1 MRVKIFRSI
10 PIAVGCA
17 QRISQFPNTLNIVDL
32 NQILGWT
39 VCISCVALLIR
50 AKQLP
55 GSAQNGWIIV
65 AGAILVVVGIG
76 VKIAPYEAGYAGGL
90 IWFILVF
97 LPLLGYRQVQN
108 LMSQENYLQAA
119 NHAAFWRWLH
129 PFDGWW
135 EQPEILKALALA
147 QQGDLERS
155 LTILN
160 RYQTQNHTQN
170 HTLGW
175 LATALVYRMNFQW
188 EELLNWMR
196 QNLPAKVLVNSP
208 DLAMFYLRGLGETG
222 DINGLVTEFHRL
234 KKTLAQG
241 GVQKLSLV
249 QMMLLAFCGER
260 ESVARL
266 FSHSLRKYPASVREF
281 WMATAEMSSGNNA
294 VGSARLLAISK
305 SLLSLQN
312 AINWRLQHGFN
323 NAENTL
329 TAESW
334 EIVRQVKTQLLQEAK
349 YGGALNFTAHKA
361 VATYGLIA
369 INCLVFVGE
378 IVAGGSENEKTL
390 YYLGALVPNVVW
402 EGEWW
407 RLLSATFLHYGILH
421 LSMNMLGLQ
430 FLGAYVESNLGM
442 VRYLI
447 AYFFSGIGSML
458 VVTLVAIFTNAPLQI
473 TVGASGAIM
482 GMVGALTAILLKGW
496 IVDKAPLAAQRLRSV
511 MFIIG
516 LQVAFDLS
524 NPQVSFLGH
533 ISGLTLGFAIALP
546 LVFLFSKVKD

>member
-1 MRVKIFRSI
+1 
-10 PIAVGCA
+10 
-17 QRISQFPNTLNIVDL
+17 VDL
-32 NQILGWT
+32 NQILAWT

-65 AGAILVVVGIG
+65 AGAILLVVGIG
-76 VKIAPYEAGYAGGL
+76 VQIASNQAGYAGGL

-119 NHAAFWRWLH
+119 NQAAFWRWFH

-155 LTILN
+155 LSILN
-160 RYQTQNHTQN
+160 RYQTQN

-188 EELLNWMR
+188 AELLNWMR
-196 QNLPAKVLVNSP
+196 QYLPAKVLVNSP
-208 DLAMFYLRGLGETG
+208 DLAMFYLRALGETG
-222 DINGLVTEFHRL
+222 DINGLVTEFRRL
-234 KKTLAQG
+234 NKTLGHG
-241 GVQKLSLV
+241 GVQKLNLV

-260 ESVARL
+260 ESVTRL
-266 FSHSLRKYPASVREF
+266 FSHSLRKYPASIRDF
-281 WMATAEMSSGNNA
+281 WIGTAEIASGNKA
-294 VGSARLLAISK
+294 VGSARLLAIFHS
-305 SLLSLQN
+305 SQSLQN
-312 AINWRLQHGFN
+312 AINWRLQQDFS

-334 EIVRQVKTQLLQEAK
+334 EIVRQLKTQLIQEVK

-369 INCLVFVGE
+369 LNCLVFVGE
-378 IVAGGSENEKTL
+378 IVAGGSENEETL
-390 YYLGALVPNVVW
+390 YRLGALVPSVVW
-402 EGEWW
+402 QGEWW

-421 LSMNMLGLQ
+421 LSMNMLGLH
-430 FLGAYVESNLGM
+430 FLGAYVESNFGIG
-442 VRYLI
+442 RYLI
-447 AYFFSGIGSML
+447 SYFFSGIGSML

-516 LQVAFDLS
+516 LQIAFDLS

-533 ISGLTLGFAIALP
+533 ISGLILGFAIALP
-546 LVFLFSKVKD
+546 LVFLFPKFKG